1 MESNMAGYMLRVCEI
16 LNKHAIEYII
26 VGGVAMALHGYYRK
40 SIAPDGTQTDK
51 PDIDIWYNPSYGNY
65 FRLLDA
71 LEELGQDISKFKNEQ
86 APNPKKSF
94 FKYNFDEFT
103 LDFLPELKAK
113 LSFPASYKQRQLI
126 NLNNVDIS
134 YINLEDLISDKK
146 ANGRQ
151 KDLEDIAYLQGK
163 KQGN

>member
-1 MESNMAGYMLRVCEI
+1 MESNLAGYMLHVCEI
-16 LNKHAIEYII
+16 LNKHEIEYMI
-26 VGGVAMALHGYYRK
+26 VGGMAMALHGYYRK

-51 PDIDIWYNPSYGNY
+51 PDVDIWYNPTYGNY

-103 LDFLPELKAK
+103 LDFIPQLKAN
-113 LSFPASYKQRQLI
+113 LSFPASYIGRRLVD
-126 NLNNVDIS
+126 LNNTDIP

-146 ANGRQ
+146 ANARQ
-151 KDLEDIAYLQGK
+151 KDLEDIAYLERK
-163 KQGN
+163 MLGN

>member
-1 MESNMAGYMLRVCEI
+1 MEGDLADYMLYVCEI
-16 LNKHAIEYII
+16 LNKHAIEYMI

-40 SIAPDGTQTDK
+40 SITPDGTQTDK
-51 PDIDIWYNPSYGNY
+51 PDIDIWYNPTYGNY

-71 LEELGQDISKFKNEQ
+71 LEELGQDVSKFKNEP

-113 LSFPASYKQRQLI
+113 LSFQVAYKRRQFVS
-126 NLNNVDIS
+126 LNNVDIS
-134 YINLEDLISDKK
+134 YINLEDLMSDKK
-146 ANGRQ
+146 ANARQ
-151 KDLEDIAYLQGK
+151 KDLEDIAYLERK
-163 KQGN
+163 KLGN

>member
-1 MESNMAGYMLRVCEI
+1 MESNLAGYMLRLCEI
-16 LNKHAIEYII
+16 LNKHAIEYMI

-40 SIAPDGTQTDK
+40 SITPDGMQTDK
-51 PDIDIWYNPSYGNY
+51 PDIDIWYNPTYGNY

-113 LSFPASYKQRQLI
+113 LSFLASYKGHQLVSM
-126 NLNNVDIS
+126 NNIDIS

-146 ANGRQ
+146 ANARQ
-151 KDLEDIAYLQGK
+151 KDLEDIAYLEHK
-163 KQGN
+163 RLGN

>member
-1 MESNMAGYMLRVCEI
+1 MEDDLAGYMLRVCEI
-16 LNKHAIEYII
+16 LNNQAIEYMI

-40 SIAPDGTQTDK
+40 SITQDGTQTDK
-51 PDIDIWYNPSYGNY
+51 PDIDIWYNPTYGNY

-71 LEELGQDISKFKNEQ
+71 LEALGQDTSEFKNEQ
-86 APNPKKSF
+86 AANPKKSF

-113 LSFPASYKQRQLI
+113 LSFPASYKRRQLVS
-126 NLNNVDIS
+126 LDNVDIF

-146 ANGRQ
+146 ANARQ
-151 KDLEDIAYLQGK
+151 KDLDDIAYLQRK
-163 KQGN
+163 KLGD